1 MAVVEIMA
9 FSLKPGVDADAFL
22 ASDKRVQT
30 ELVPNRAG
38 FVRRT
43 TARRDGSW
51 LVVTLWAS
59 EAAAVAFDQET
70 AGDDVRQAFEGHIE
84 AASLRTKR
92 FDTLD

>member
-1 MAVVEIMA
+1 MSVVEITA
-9 FSLKPGVDADAFL
+9 FSLKPGVDDDAFL

-30 ELVPNRAG
+30 ELVPNRPG

-43 TARRDGSW
+43 TARRDGAW
-51 LVVTLWAS
+51 VVVTLWAS
-59 EAAAVAFDQET
+59 EDDAVAFETET
-70 AGDDVRQAFEGHIE
+70 AGDDVRLTFENHID